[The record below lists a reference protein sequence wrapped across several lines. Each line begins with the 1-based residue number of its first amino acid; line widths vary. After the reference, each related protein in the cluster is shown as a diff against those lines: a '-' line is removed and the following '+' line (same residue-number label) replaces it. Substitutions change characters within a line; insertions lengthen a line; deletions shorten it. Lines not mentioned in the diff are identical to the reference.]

1 MAVRVLLDSR
11 LIRWRGGSSPGTI
24 SSTLGRLQCISG
36 RMPPRPPSPTP
47 SPGSEHASSLERSP
61 ACGNEKKNE
70 RSSVLYCL
78 VGCTSGP
85 RKTQHMGERSGDK
98 TLFTRNNTKDETFR
112 LIPRLCASVYLCM
125 CVRVC
130 LCVSVS
136 VHVCECESV
145 CV

>member
-1 MAVRVLLDSR
+1 
-11 LIRWRGGSSPGTI
+11 
-24 SSTLGRLQCISG
+24 
-36 RMPPRPPSPTP
+36 
-47 SPGSEHASSLERSP
+47 
-61 ACGNEKKNE
+61 
-70 RSSVLYCL
+70 
-78 VGCTSGP
+78 
-85 RKTQHMGERSGDK
+85 MGERSGDK